1 MLYISDYLMIVKY
14 QLIRLLTLTEVEC
27 ELECQNNGICAKDHN
42 HESKCFCP
50 PGWSGE
56 TCEQSKMSNL

>member
-1 MLYISDYLMIVKY
+1 MVNFIKSS
-14 QLIRLLTLTEVEC
+14 LTFAEVEC

-42 HESKCFCP
+42 HESQCFCP